1 MSPDYNYHTGH
12 PRPGAGRGFRTMRI
26 LLIEDDAMIG
36 RSLVRGLADQGMAV
50 DWVRSGMDGHAA
62 LSSDRDEH
70 ALVLL
75 DLGLPDMS
83 GLEVLRSARLTR
95 KALPILVITARD
107 GVDDRIAGLDLGA
120 DDYIVKPFEL
130 RELLARMRAV
140 LRRLHGQAQ
149 SRIVSGEVSL
159 DLATHE
165 VEYRNTRLVLSAREF
180 ALMRVL
186 MQRPGMIV
194 SRDQIEQ
201 QIYGW
206 GEEVE
211 SNAVDVLIHSI
222 RRRFDR
228 DIIRNVRGA
237 GWMVTRDSA

>member
-1 MSPDYNYHTGH
+1 
-12 PRPGAGRGFRTMRI
+12 
-26 LLIEDDAMIG
+26 LIEDDPMIG
-36 RSLVRGLADQGMAV
+36 KSLVRGLSDHGMTV
-50 DWVRSGMDGHAA
+50 DWVRDGAEGSAA
-62 LSSDRDEH
+62 LAHAEH

-75 DLGLPDMS
+75 DIGLPDMS
-83 GLEVLRSARLTR
+83 GIDVLKTARTAGVPVPVLM
-95 KALPILVITARD
+95 ITARD

-140 LRRLHGQAQ
+140 TRRHNGQAQ
-149 SRIVSGEVSL
+149 SLITSGEIML
-159 DLATHE
+159 DLATHQAT
-165 VEYRNTRLVLSAREF
+165 YRSAEHILSAREF
-180 ALMRVL
+180 AVLQTL
-186 MQRPGMIV
+186 MQHPGAIL
-194 SRDQIEQ
+194 SRAQIEQ

-222 RRRFDR
+222 RKRFDR

-237 GWMVTRDSA
+237 GWMVVKA